1 MNRQAFGDQID
12 IHGGGRDLIFPHHEN
27 EIAQSEALTGKQF
40 AKYWIHNGLIKVNG
54 QKMSKSLGNS
64 LLLADLLDAF
74 SPEAVKYALLQT
86 NYRGDINVTDNLF
99 KDAEKHMYGFYK
111 TLAEVGDSGLTADY
125 SGSGTID
132 EEFNRAMDDDFN
144 TAKALADLF
153 GIFKSIKAKLK
164 AGDGTAVGDA
174 EQVVKTYGL
183 LGLFKSNPKEFISE
197 YEAKNKQDVPDKVLE
212 LVAERAA
219 AKQNRDWGRAD
230 AIRDEIAKLG
240 YAVKDTKDGVVV
252 EKL

>member
-1 MNRQAFGDQID
+1 
-12 IHGGGRDLIFPHHEN
+12 
-27 EIAQSEALTGKQF
+27 
-40 AKYWIHNGLIKVNG
+40 
-54 QKMSKSLGNS
+54 
-64 LLLADLLDAF
+64 
-74 SPEAVKYALLQT
+74 
-86 NYRGDINVTDNLF
+86 
-99 KDAEKHMYGFYK
+99 
-111 TLAEVGDSGLTADY
+111 
-125 SGSGTID
+125 
-132 EEFNRAMDDDFN
+132 MDDDFN